1 MWSLNFLRF
10 LKSSLILT
18 EKNHQW
24 IMKFNSYYHS
34 KGWTLEISSHKPQ
47 KNWQITKSTS
57 EILIDSTV
65 LCLHREKIWWVDI
78 FKKDKPLLEKTVK
91 YENLKKSL
99 TLLDILFYRLRFL
112 DRSTQIIDNVI
123 WYKINLL
130 TK

>member
-18 EKNHQW
+18 EKHHQW
-24 IMKFNSYYHS
+24 IMKFNLYLSFKRMDRRNFVSKTSKELTNHKKYLRDFNWFHS
-34 KGWTLEISSHKPQ
+34 AMFAQ
-47 KNWQITKSTS
+47 RKNMMSGYFLKT
-57 EILIDSTV
+57 
-65 LCLHREKIWWVDI
+65 
-78 FKKDKPLLEKTVK
+78 KPLLEKTVK

>member
-1 MWSLNFLRF
+1 MWSLNFLGF

-57 EILIDSTV
+57 KILIDSTV
-65 LCLHREKIWWVDI
+65 LCLHREKNMMSGY
-78 FKKDKPLLEKTVK
+78 FLKNKPLLEKTVK